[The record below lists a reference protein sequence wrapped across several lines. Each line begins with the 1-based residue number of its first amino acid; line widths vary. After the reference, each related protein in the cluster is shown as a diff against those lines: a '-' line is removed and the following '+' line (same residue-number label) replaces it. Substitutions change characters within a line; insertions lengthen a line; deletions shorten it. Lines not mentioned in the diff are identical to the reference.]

1 MAGIGEE
8 GEARVPGQEVR
19 MFSRMQSLPNFA
31 RPPERGRPGLRCTV
45 RNVRLS
51 SLQRSSW
58 RWSIP
63 RLDLHNPQPD

>member
-19 MFSRMQSLPNFA
+19 VFPDAILPNFA
-31 RPPERGRPGLRCTV
+31 RPPGRGRPGLRCTA

-51 SLQRSSW
+51 SLRRSSW

-63 RLDLHNPQPD
+63 RLDLHNLQPD